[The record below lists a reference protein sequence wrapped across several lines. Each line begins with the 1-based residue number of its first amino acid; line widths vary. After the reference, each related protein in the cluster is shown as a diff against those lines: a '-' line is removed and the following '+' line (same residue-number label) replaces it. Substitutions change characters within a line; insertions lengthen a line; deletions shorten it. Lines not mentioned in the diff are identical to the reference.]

1 MSISCSPTMGMEA
14 LGVSFFGRVLPIP
27 PYLVMNWGVC
37 RVVDLGQKVPKFVL
51 NESRGH
57 VDSRSG
63 ICLMERDGWW
73 EILMAKK
80 IYPVE

>member
-1 MSISCSPTMGMEA
+1 
-14 LGVSFFGRVLPIP
+14 
-27 PYLVMNWGVC
+27 MNWGVC

-63 ICLMERDGWW
+63 IFFDGKGWVVGDIDG
-73 EILMAKK
+73 EKNLSRRVRLA
-80 IYPVE
+80 